1 MEMKKMNFDDVRK
14 KLNVVKARSQRE
26 HYKPV
31 IAAMVDAVNALIQA
45 IEEHDCGCETQM
57 AITEKIMAKPTTD
70 FSDVIGSLGE
80 CCQDK
85 KEE

>member
-1 MEMKKMNFDDVRK
+1 MDFDDVRK
-14 KLNVVKARSQRE
+14 KLNVVKTRAQRE

-31 IAAMVDAVNALIQA
+31 MVAMVDAMQSLMQA
-45 IEEHDCGCETQM
+45 IEERE
-57 AITEKIMAKPTTD
+57 
-70 FSDVIGSLGE
+70 DVNLPIVDTGPPPMNPLEGFGGE